1 MVEGNRVGEPV
12 HRAKELMLRDVLRF
26 TKPHL
31 ESIKDVDYRVVEL
44 RLDSLGN
51 GYTVVEPMDFE
62 EFRYT
67 ITDEQLVELGAEL
80 VYARMG

>member
-1 MVEGNRVGEPV
+1 MVEGNRIGEPV
-12 HRAKELMLRDVLRF
+12 SQAKELMLRDVLRF

-31 ESIKDVDYRVVEL
+31 ESVKGVDYRVVEL

-51 GYTVVEPMDFE
+51 GYTVVEPTDFE

-67 ITDEQLVELGAEL
+67 LTDAQLVELGAEL
-80 VYARMG
+80 VYTRVG